1 MSKISDRRRADIL
14 HSALTEFG
22 LRGVDG
28 ASMSEIAARAG
39 IGKSTIYEYFP
50 SKTELIIASCEMKIG
65 QIKEEIVSIFSRDI
79 SFSAQMELYV
89 EMMLDMAGNV
99 DFNEVVRI
107 FTRDSIDALETVVD
121 DLAGDMAAILEQA
134 ILRAQTAGELVEDID
149 VSIAAAILLGLPNPH
164 LILRLRQL
172 GKEEPVKAL
181 VKLALRGLRTTE
193 TPKNA

>member
-14 HSALTEFG
+14 SSALTEFG

-39 IGKSTIYEYFP
+39 IGKSTIYEYFS
-50 SKTELIIASCEMKIG
+50 SKTELLVASCEMKIRRM
-65 QIKEEIVSIFSRDI
+65 KEEIMSIFSRDS
-79 SFSAQMELYV
+79 SFSEQMELYV
-89 EMMLDMAGNV
+89 EMMLEMAGNV
-99 DFNEVVRI
+99 DFNEVVRV
-107 FTRDSIDALETVVD
+107 FTRESLEELEPVVNALT
-121 DLAGDMAAILEQA
+121 GDVAAIMEQA
-134 ILRAQTAGELVEDID
+134 ILRGQATGELTQDLD

-181 VKLALRGLRTTE
+181 VNLALRGIRTTAAQE
-193 TPKNA
+193 NA

>member
-22 LRGVDG
+22 FRGVDG

-50 SKTELIIASCEMKIG
+50 SKTELIIAACKMKIG
-65 QIKEEIVSIFSRDI
+65 QIKEEIVSVFSRDLP
-79 SFSAQMELYV
+79 FSAQMELYM

-107 FTRDSIDALETVVD
+107 FTRDSINELETVVE
-121 DLAGDMAAILEQA
+121 DLAGDMAVILEQA
-134 ILRAQTAGELVEDID
+134 ILRAQATGELTQDLD
-149 VSIAAAILLGLPNPH
+149 VNIAAAILLGLPNPH

-172 GKEEPVKAL
+172 GKKEPVKAL
-181 VKLALRGLRTTE
+181 VKLALRGIRTDDVQ
-193 TPKNA
+193 KNA

>member
-14 HSALTEFG
+14 SSALTEFG

-65 QIKEEIVSIFSRDI
+65 QIKEEIVSIFSRDS

-99 DFNEVVRI
+99 DFNEVVRV
-107 FTRDSIDALETVVD
+107 FTRDSIGEMETLVE
-121 DLAGDMAAILEQA
+121 DLASDVAAIMEQA
-134 ILRAQTAGELVEDID
+134 ILRGQATGELTQDLD

-181 VKLALRGLRTTE
+181 VNLALRGIRTAAAQE
-193 TPKNA
+193 NA